1 MPLNIE
7 QARFVSDM
15 RLKIVQNV
23 QAGRALD
30 HGIDKER
37 LKEALDTVRTDR
49 SLGAGSKKGKTKS
62 EVIPIDL
69 DALMGKKS

>member
-1 MPLNIE
+1 
-7 QARFVSDM
+7 
-15 RLKIVQNV
+15 V